1 MTLLKASEV
10 RPDAQG
16 HFATITLD
24 ETARHRRRMR
34 MVTDRLPD
42 GSSVEFLLDLPE
54 ARLLK
59 QGEGLVLSDGRVI
72 EVRAAPEEL
81 MEVTGSNARQLLALA
96 WQIGNRH
103 LPAEIPETTIRLR
116 RDHVIR
122 TMLEG
127 LGATVTD
134 VEAAF
139 DPEGGAYDHGH
150 GHAHA
155 HSHGGHHHGA
165 GHDHDHFGM
174 HGRDAHHD
182 HRHGHSA
189 THSDYDGDGH
199 DD

>member
-1 MTLLKASEV
+1 MTLLKVSEV
-10 RPDAQG
+10 RPTADG

-42 GSSVEFLLDLPE
+42 GSDVEFLLDLPE
-54 ARLLK
+54 ARLLR
-59 QGEGLVLSDGRVI
+59 QGEGLVLSDGRII
-72 EVRAAPEEL
+72 EVRAAPEPL
-81 MEVTGSNARQLLALA
+81 MEVRGRDARHLLSLA

-103 LPAEIPETTIRLR
+103 LPAEITETTIRLR

-127 LGATVTD
+127 LGATVTE

-150 GHAHA
+150 DHRHQHDAN
-155 HSHGGHHHGA
+155 HHGA
-165 GHDHDHFGM
+165 GHDHDHHGM
-174 HGRDAHHD
+174 HGHHS
-182 HRHGHSA
+182 HGRVSGHSA

>member
-10 RPDAQG
+10 RPDAEG

-54 ARLLK
+54 ARLLR

-72 EVRAAPEEL
+72 EVRAAPEDL
-81 MEVTGSNARQLLALA
+81 MEVSGRDARHLLALA

-103 LPAEIPETTIRLR
+103 LPAEIKDTTIRLR

-127 LGATVTD
+127 LGATVSD
-134 VEAAF
+134 VKAAF

-150 GHAHA
+150 A
-155 HSHGGHHHGA
+155 HSHGTHHHGA
-165 GHDHDHFGM
+165 GHDHDHLGM
-174 HGRDAHHD
+174 RGRDSED

>member
-1 MTLLKASEV
+1 MLLKVSEV
-10 RPDAQG
+10 RASAEG
-16 HFATITLD
+16 RFATITLD
-24 ETARHRRRMR
+24 ETSRHRRRMR
-34 MVTDRLPD
+34 MVTDRLAD

-72 EVRAAPEEL
+72 EVRAAPEQL
-81 MEVTGSNARQLLALA
+81 MEVTANDARHLLVLA

-103 LPAEIPETTIRLR
+103 LPAEITATTIRLR

-127 LGATVTD
+127 LGATVAEVT
-134 VEAAF
+134 AAF
-139 DPEGGAYDHGH
+139 DPEGGAYEAHGH
-150 GHAHA
+150 SHD
-155 HSHGGHHHGA
+155 HGGHGRPHGA
-165 GHDHDHFGM
+165 GHDHDHLGM
-174 HGRDAHHD
+174 YGRHESG

>member
-1 MTLLKASEV
+1 MTLLKVSEV
-10 RPDAQG
+10 RPTADG

-42 GSSVEFLLDLPE
+42 GSDVEFLLDLPE
-54 ARLLK
+54 ARLLR
-59 QGEGLVLSDGRVI
+59 QGEGLVLSDGRII
-72 EVRAAPEEL
+72 EVRAAPEPL
-81 MEVTGSNARQLLALA
+81 MEVRGRDARHLLSLA

-103 LPAEIPETTIRLR
+103 LPAEITETTIRLR

-127 LGATVTD
+127 LGATVTE

-150 GHAHA
+150 DHRHQHDAD
-155 HSHGGHHHGA
+155 HHGA
-165 GHDHDHFGM
+165 GHDHDHHGM
-174 HGRDAHHD
+174 HGHHS
-182 HRHGHSA
+182 HGRVSGHSA